1 MALGKTTAFQSRAF
15 AIMLVVM
22 ASSVACGPASAQ
34 YYWSDRSSGGWGG
47 WGWGGRSSG
56 GWGDRYPSDRYY
68 RRSPRRDFLSPF
80 SGERR
85 NRPAPT
91 ADYSKAPSPR
101 KLETPPSQTAV
112 VIGDSMADWLGY
124 GLDESYAEQPEIGV
138 ERKIRRTSGLVRYD
152 AKNEALDWPQAAK
165 DALSNAKPNAIVVML
180 GLNDRVPLSEKAPAQ
195 PKRNGEPAQG
205 ANQSAGQASQDKA
218 APAADAEAQ
227 PQTAGQTAS
236 QHLISSGPYDF
247 HTEQWSAL
255 YAKRVDAMIAALKSK
270 GVPVIWVGLPAIR
283 GTKST
288 ARTPEQ
294 TEAVTFWENVN
305 FGPAWQAAA
314 RELSIKKEMP
324 LAECARL
331 FALLNMSLAN
341 AYIVNWDAKYFYKF
355 WRPVTAIRNGD
366 QDGNDATERDPG
378 WTSLIPTPLHP
389 EYPSQATINAT
400 IASAVLESVFGPLKA
415 VPFTAT
421 DVRDSKRT
429 RQFASLADMAEEQK
443 NVRVWGGV
451 HYRFAIRTSEEV
463 GPKVAAYMIENT
475 LKPVR

>member
-1 MALGKTTAFQSRAF
+1 MKSGLSLSAALLPGIVAAALLAASARADVVTDWNVIANALVAKDVGNNPKLRTLAMVHVAMSDAINTVQNRYTRVVATLPAAPGASAEAAAATAARQILTQIYPEQKAKIEE
-15 AIMLVVM
+15 AYT
-22 ASSVACGPASAQ
+22 ASLKPIPDGPAKTEGVKLGMAVAEAVQ
-34 YYWSDRSSGGWGG
+34 ADR
-47 WGWGGRSSG
+47 
-56 GWGDRYPSDRYY
+56 
-68 RRSPRRDFLSPF
+68 
-80 SGERR
+80 
-85 NRPAPT
+85 
-91 ADYSKAPSPR
+91 
-101 KLETPPSQTAV
+101 
-112 VIGDSMADWLGY
+112 
-124 GLDESYAEQPEIGV
+124 
-138 ERKIRRTSGLVRYD
+138 
-152 AKNEALDWPQAAK
+152 AK
-165 DALSNAKPNAIVVML
+165 DGTNAPDTYRPHTTPGAYVPTTTPLWEQYARAKPWVLKSADQFRPGPPPALSSAEWARDYNEVKSL
-180 GLNDRVPLSEKAPAQ
+180 G
-195 PKRNGEPAQG
+195 
-205 ANQSAGQASQDKA
+205 
-218 APAADAEAQ
+218 
-227 PQTAGQTAS
+227 
-236 QHLISSGPYDF
+236 
-247 HTEQWSAL
+247 
-255 YAKRVDAMIAALKSK
+255 
-270 GVPVIWVGLPAIR
+270 

-341 AYIVNWDAKYFYKF
+341 AYIVNWDAKYTYNF
-355 WRPVTAIRNGD
+355 WRPITAIRNGD
-366 QDGNDATERDPG
+366 QDGNDATERDAA
-378 WTSLIPTPLHP
+378 WMSLNPTPLHP